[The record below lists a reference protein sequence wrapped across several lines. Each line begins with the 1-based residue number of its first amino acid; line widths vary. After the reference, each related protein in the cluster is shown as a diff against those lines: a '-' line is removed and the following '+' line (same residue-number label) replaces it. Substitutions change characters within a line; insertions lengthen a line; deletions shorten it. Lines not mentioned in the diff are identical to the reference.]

1 MKHPLLLTLT
11 FSLLAANAFAM
22 PVAEQPASGEAKMQ
36 SQAVHKTL
44 AQDGHQ
50 RLIQQYQRVA
60 EHGPER
66 LVQQYQRV

>member
-1 MKHPLLLTLT
+1 MKRPLLLTLT

-22 PVAEQPASGEAKMQ
+22 PAAEQPVSGEAKT
-36 SQAVHKTL
+36 V
-44 AQDGHQ
+44 AQDTP

>member
-1 MKHPLLLTLT
+1 MNRQLLLTLT

-22 PVAEQPASGEAKMQ
+22 PVAEQEPSGEVKME

-44 AQDGHQ
+44 AQGDEP

>member
-1 MKHPLLLTLT
+1 MKRPLLLTLT

-22 PVAEQPASGEAKMQ
+22 PAAEQPASGEAKME
-36 SQAVHKTL
+36 SQAVYKTV
-44 AQDGHQ
+44 AQDTP